1 MIGNALHTLNAP
13 HERFEFLTNLFDVL
27 YENNDMKL
35 PAKFEVLWSTSVHD
49 TKMIS
54 FH

>member
-27 YENNDMKL
+27 YQNNDMKL
-35 PAKFEVLWSTSVHD
+35 PNLKSYEVHQYMTL
-49 TKMIS
+49 K
-54 FH
+54 